1 MDESEIESELRELA
15 ARLGRIERHLGL
27 PSPSTSPPVAPAR
40 EGAAE
45 HGPRVPTP
53 RPASQAQALA
63 KAAPLVTPAIAAA
76 PLQPGTAKAR
86 ARERAP
92 LEVLIGERWM
102 AWVGAIVV
110 VVAIGFFVKLAYDW
124 GWWGRLS
131 PLTKCLVAAGFGALL
146 VAGGEL
152 ALRRIGRVA
161 AVSLFGAGL
170 GTLYLTAYATFRF
183 FELLPRS
190 GAFWLMLVVAVLGFG
205 LTLRGRMLAIG
216 VLSLLGGYLTP
227 LLLAETPTFAAALP
241 LYVTMLLTVA
251 LGLSAALPTPFRIL
265 RYVGVALH
273 VAIATMWAYREG
285 TEHWLIAL
293 TFMTLWWA
301 LVTAEA
307 LLAAFRG
314 QSPRGNPVVSLL
326 FTFWYVSVGCG
337 VLAAANPGQ
346 RNWLGLFSAA
356 VAAACAWIAL
366 PFGPGLSVLKASPRR
381 AMERMAATLW
391 AQVGILCAA
400 AIAVQF
406 RQQSHSFGQSIGWL
420 VMGVA
425 CVEVGRRLPSR
436 AVDIF
441 GLVVGALGLIRV
453 WALDHGIGVLRTVV
467 WSYGDVS
474 INYWALLALGAVL
487 ATHFAALRVRGRSS
501 PQGGALAVC
510 LNVLS
515 VLQWLALCVAQCRA
529 LAWTTGWLVGV
540 SVLLV
545 TAPLTRRRGH
555 VTIAVVVL
563 LATAAKWLLLDAVP
577 ARLSANWSTATI
589 APVLNWQMAVALAI
603 AVCGYWV
610 HRLGIPQTATRDA
623 DLRPARE
630 PPGRSQAALFGAIV
644 FLLVALSLEVDRV
657 LSQGHA
663 AGTLKPLW
671 PAQQEVALWWTLLWA
686 ASGLASEIAGR
697 VARLRVLFSG
707 GVALVLMAT
716 TAWLLPDTVYWRI
729 ERGVVLSP
737 IVLNLQF
744 IVGVLVAATVV
755 ATAWIA
761 RRADIHMLGENL
773 RSTDAAAVGA
783 GLVVAIGLWLGSLE
797 LDRFFAP
804 EGGRVSNPA
813 MARQTALSVYWGIY
827 AILVVALGFWKRSP
841 ALRYGGLALLG
852 LTLGKVMLVDLARI
866 QYVYRVLSLLAV
878 GLLFIAT
885 SVAYARLASHLR
897 DRSGAR
903 GPSSAEDPR
912 A

>member
-27 PSPSTSPPVAPAR
+27 ASPSSSPPVAPAR
-40 EGAAE
+40 EEAAE
-45 HGPRVPTP
+45 HEPRVPTP

-63 KAAPLVTPAIAAA
+63 KAAPL
-76 PLQPGTAKAR
+76 QSGTAKAR

-110 VVAIGFFVKLAYDW
+110 VVAVGFFVKLAYDL

-131 PLTKCLVAAGFGALL
+131 PLTKCLVSGGFGALL
-146 VAGGEL
+146 VASGEL

-183 FELLPRS
+183 FDLLPRS

-227 LLLAETPTFAAALP
+227 LLLAEAPTFAAALP

-273 VAIATMWAYREG
+273 VAVATMWAYREG

-301 LVTAEA
+301 FVTAEA

-381 AMERMAATLW
+381 AMERMAVALW

-406 RQQSHSFGQSIGWL
+406 REQSHSFGQSIGWL

-441 GLVVGALGLIRV
+441 GFVVGALGLIRV

-501 PQGGALAVC
+501 PQGGALDVC

-529 LAWTTGWLVGV
+529 LALTTGWLVAV
-540 SVLLV
+540 VVLLAA
-545 TAPLTRRRGH
+545 APLVRRRGH
-555 VTIAVVVL
+555 VPIAVAVL

-577 ARLSANWSTATI
+577 ARLSANWSTAAI

-610 HRLGIPQTATRDA
+610 HRQGIPNTATDDA
-623 DLRPARE
+623 DLWPARE
-630 PPGRSQAALFGAIV
+630 PPVRSQAALFGAIV
-644 FLLVALSLEVDRV
+644 FLLVALSFEVDRV
-657 LSQGHA
+657 LCQGRA
-663 AGTLKPLW
+663 VAGALRSLW

-686 ASGLASEIAGR
+686 VGGLASLIAGR

-707 GVALVLMAT
+707 GAALVLMAT
-716 TAWLLPDTVYWRI
+716 TAWLLLDTVYWRI

-737 IVLNLQF
+737 IVLNLQS
-744 IVGVLVAATVV
+744 IVGVLVAAMVV

-804 EGGRVSNPA
+804 EGGRVSNAA

-827 AILVVALGFWKRSP
+827 GILLVALGFWRRSP

-866 QYVYRVLSLLAV
+866 RYVYRVLSLLAV

-903 GPSSAEDPR
+903 GSSSAEDPR